1 MATTTN
7 YSWTKPTVGGDGD
20 AWGGYLNDNLDALD
34 TLLGGVNATEFGIL
48 DGATITTAE
57 LNYLSGATSNI
68 QTQIDGIVAGS
79 SSGTVT
85 SVSTGGGLTG
95 GPITTTGTISHADTS
110 TQSSVNNTGDTVIQS
125 ISVDDYGHVTSI
137 SSSTVAGYTQPTGLA
152 DVGTY
157 AFLKANSDVT
167 AGSTISGT
175 NLTYSNAYGDANG
188 STVGVGTWRCMG
200 SAISTTAASQRAT
213 LFLRIS

>member
-7 YSWTKPTVGGDGD
+7 YTWNLPTVGGDQD
-20 AWGGYLNDNLDALD
+20 TWGNLLNSNWTSLD
-34 TLLGGVNATEFGIL
+34 TLLGGVTNVELQIL
-48 DGATITTAE
+48 DGATITTTE
-57 LNYLSGATSNI
+57 LNYLSGTTSNI
-68 QTQIDGIVAGS
+68 QTQIDNIVSGS

-125 ISVDDYGHVTSI
+125 ISVDGYGHVTSM
-137 SSSTVAGYTQPTGLA
+137 SSTTVAGYTQPTTLA
-152 DVGTY
+152 AVGTY
-157 AFLKANSDVT
+157 AFCVASSDVSPGAT
-167 AGSTISGT
+167 VSGSILS
-175 NLTYSNAYGDANG
+175 YSNAYGDAQSSVG
-188 STVGVGTWRCMG
+188 SGTWRCMG
-200 SAISTTAASQRAT
+200 SAIVTTATEQRAT